1 MQVFVQ
7 TLTKELIEKMRK
19 IPCELT
25 LGNGGDVVA
34 MVLLD
39 DDGIL
44 HIPKYSLYGTVEEGV
59 ISCRVMYPED
69 QACIKKELWNE
80 E

>member
-1 MQVFVQ
+1 
-7 TLTKELIEKMRK
+7 MRK

-39 DDGIL
+39 DDGTL
-44 HIPKYSLYGTVEEGV
+44 HMPRFATYGTFREGV
-59 ISCRVMYPED
+59 LNCRAMLAED
-69 QACIKKELWNE
+69 QQQVQRQVWTE
-80 E
+80 